1 MFRTFNCGIG
11 MALIVAK
18 NDADKIIRKLKTLK
32 EKAFLIGEIEKRC
45 GKENSVVII

>member
-1 MFRTFNCGIG
+1 

-32 EKAFLIGEIEKRC
+32 EKAFLIGTIEKR
-45 GKENSVVII
+45 GKEEDAALII